1 MAFLKAL
8 RSLVGSECALS
19 LPLPDFGGR
28 ACPPQGGGC
37 KMTLALAPIAVLSRT
52 AFPQTFELALG
63 SATYPGFL
71 PSLLLDRLLFKNPV
85 VRTLGV
91 LCCAEQFRS

>member
-28 ACPPQGGGC
+28 ACPPQGGGG

-52 AFPQTFELALG
+52 AFP
-63 SATYPGFL
+63 
-71 PSLLLDRLLFKNPV
+71 DI
-85 VRTLGV
+85 
-91 LCCAEQFRS
+91 